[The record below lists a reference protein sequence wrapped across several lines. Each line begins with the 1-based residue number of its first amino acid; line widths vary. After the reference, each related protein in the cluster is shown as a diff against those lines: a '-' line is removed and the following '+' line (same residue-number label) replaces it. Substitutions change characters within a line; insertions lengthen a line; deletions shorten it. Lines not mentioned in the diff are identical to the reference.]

1 MKKFRKISALM
12 LALALICALAATA
25 FATSFDLDFPVAGR
39 TVTVAGNMSQWSV
52 IGEIYVDGGE
62 DTGDLRR
69 ASVEFWYI
77 KNNGAST
84 STVKWN
90 PTIVDT
96 IHTGHAAQAK
106 KTFTA
111 NEKTAYKIVCMSY
124 AAETFR
130 AYVPYE
136 NGSGTELFTEGPDY
150 VSYLMQ

>member
-1 MKKFRKISALM
+1 M

-77 KNNGAST
+77 KDNGST
-84 STVKWN
+84 SSTVKWN
-90 PTIVDT
+90 QTIVT
-96 IHTGHAAQAK
+96 SIYSGNVARAQ
-106 KTFTA
+106 KTFSSS
-111 NEKTAYKIVCMSY
+111 EKTNYNIVCMSY
-124 AAETFR
+124 AAESFR
-130 AYVPYE
+130 AYVPYR
-136 NGSGTELFTEGPDY
+136 NGTGSELFTEGPDY